1 MSRSLGSP
9 MARYSKRPRRSNLRL
24 CLLACLAAS
33 LVVYFFSAWLVA
45 FLRSPLRRTPPP
57 TDCAPERDGFSVE
70 QGAVCNRDC
79 AGVCFPRVR
88 GLCISRERVTI
99 CGEQPPISDWVAA
112 AGGVMPNEMLFT
124 RERPRTKVPVVRGEC
139 PPMQGEGASASQT
152 GGQSDLAQGE
162 SNVRWI
168 RGTQFLT
175 DLKQLPVGKEGVGPN
190 PHHEAE
196 KVIPAVLLN
205 QRYGLGNS
213 TLYWFAEPSTIS
225 AFTLGLLEA
234 FPGLGVEYLKF
245 PGEDEPPICF
255 EDAVVF
261 SGITSARYM
270 PGKAANDWLR
280 DEVLGHCGIETRR
293 ASRPV
298 QDVVLLRRENSRS
311 IANYLAVEVM
321 LARSLR
327 APVRTIISGQGDF
340 CQQVRPVAEADFLI
354 TPHGSQN
361 TGFVF
366 ARPGAVVLEVFPLY
380 YYIDFFRN
388 YIHAASLEHYEMWG
402 TWGSGR
408 RMPLLMRLYG
418 MLLGWEYCYAVTPCM
433 NYSKGQSV
441 YVDLEQLEWLLK
453 RLPRSYKNG
462 YNITLD

>member
-1 MSRSLGSP
+1 MPDGRMFRSLGSP
-9 MARYSKRPRRSNLRL
+9 VARHSRRPKRSNLRF
-24 CLLACLAAS
+24 CLLACLIVSVA
-33 LVVYFFSAWLVA
+33 VYCLSAWLVA
-45 FLRSPLRRTPPP
+45 FLRSPLRRTPYLA
-57 TDCAPERDGFSVE
+57 DCAPERDGFHVDE
-70 QGAVCNRDC
+70 GAVCNRDC
-79 AGVCFPRVR
+79 TGVCFPRVR
-88 GLCISRERVTI
+88 GICISRERVTM
-99 CGEQPPISDWVAA
+99 CGEQPPMSDWVAA
-112 AGGVMPNEMLFT
+112 AGGAMPSEMLFS
-124 RERPRTKVPVVRGEC
+124 RERPRTKVPVVKGEC
-139 PPMQGEGASASQT
+139 PPMQGAEKGSQSKSSA
-152 GGQSDLAQGE
+152 
-162 SNVRWI
+162 RWI

-196 KVIPAVLLN
+196 KVIPAILLN

-213 TLYWFAEPSTIS
+213 TLYWFADPSTIS
-225 AFTLGLLEA
+225 AFTLGLLKA

-245 PGEDEPPICF
+245 PEQGDPAICF

-261 SGITSARYM
+261 SGITNARYM
-270 PGKAANDWLR
+270 PGKEANNWLR
-280 DEVLGHCGIETRR
+280 EKVLDHCGIESRL

-298 QDVVLLRRENSRS
+298 QDAVLLRRENSRS

-327 APVRTIISGQGDF
+327 APVRTIISGQGNF
-340 CQQVRPVAEADFLI
+340 CQQVKPVAEADFLI

-402 TWGSGR
+402 TWAGDGK
-408 RMPLLMRLYG
+408 RMPLAMRLYG
-418 MLLGWEYCYAVTPCM
+418 MILGWEYCYAVTPCM

-441 YVDLEQLEWLLK
+441 YVDLEQLEWLLE

-462 YNITLD
+462 YNTTLD